1 MACVTLKNL
10 YKRFD
15 NVVAVNDVNL
25 EIQDG
30 EFLVLVGPSGCG
42 KSTTLKMIAGLED
55 VSEGEINI
63 GSRNVT
69 HLEPKDRNIAMVF
82 QNYALYPHMD
92 VYHNM
97 SFGLNVRKVDPPEI
111 DRRVQEVSR
120 ILGIEELLKRKP
132 KQLSGGQMQRV
143 ALGRAIIRNPD
154 LFLFDEPL
162 SNLDAKLRVKMRFEI
177 ARLHK
182 NLKCT
187 TVYVTH
193 DQVEAMTLGDR
204 IVIMKD
210 GVVNQIGSPLEVY
223 DYPANRF
230 VASFI
235 GSPEMNFIDGNLV
248 REAERLKFISDDG
261 CVTLDL
267 GAKRLARDASDGV
280 VLGIRPEHIRLSSKT
295 EGPAYVQIE
304 VVEHLGFQTMVMGR
318 TGCVQITALVDRMES
333 LQYGARAGIEMDPA
347 LIHLFDRQS
356 GISLNCG

>member
-1 MACVTLKNL
+1 MACVNL
-10 YKRFD
+10 INLCKRFD
-15 NVVAVNDVNL
+15 DFAAVRDVNL
-25 EIQDG
+25 EIHDG
-30 EFLVLVGPSGCG
+30 EFLVLVGSSGCG
-42 KSTTLKMIAGLED
+42 KSTTLKMIAGLEE
-55 VSEGEINI
+55 VSEGEIHI

-97 SFGLNVRKVDPPEI
+97 SFGLKVRKVGPSEI
-111 DRRVQEVSR
+111 DRRVKEVSN

-177 ARLHK
+177 ARLH
-182 NLKCT
+182 NESKCT

-210 GVVNQIGSPLEVY
+210 GMVNQIGSPLEVY
-223 DYPANRF
+223 DRPINRF

-235 GSPEMNFIDGNLV
+235 GSPEMNFIDGNVV
-248 REAERLKFISDDG
+248 RENERLRFVSDDG
-261 CVTLDL
+261 SVTQDL
-267 GAKRLARDASDGV
+267 GPTQLIRNADNGV
-280 VLGIRPEHIRLSSKT
+280 VLGIRPEHIRLVPVT
-295 EGPAYVQIE
+295 EGPGCLQIE
-304 VVEHLGFQTMVMGR
+304 VVEHLGFQTMIMGR
-318 TGCVQITALVDRMES
+318 TGCVEITALFDRIES
-333 LQYGARAGIEMDPA
+333 LKFGDRIGIGIDPGMV
-347 LIHLFDRQS
+347 HLFDRQS
-356 GISLNCG
+356 GISLVHD

>member
-1 MACVTLKNL
+1 MAGVTLKNL

-15 NVVAVNDVNL
+15 NFVAVKDVNL
-25 EIQDG
+25 EIRDG

-42 KSTTLKMIAGLED
+42 KSTTLKMIAGLEEA
-55 VSEGEINI
+55 SEGKIHI
-63 GSRNVT
+63 GPKDVT

-82 QNYALYPHMD
+82 QNYALYPHMN
-92 VYHNM
+92 VYQNM
-97 SFGLNVRKVDPPEI
+97 SFGLKIRRIDPAEI
-111 DRRVQEVSR
+111 DRRVNEVSR
-120 ILGIEELLKRKP
+120 VLGIEELLKRKP

-182 NLKCT
+182 EFKCT

-193 DQVEAMTLGDR
+193 DQIEAMTLGDR

-223 DYPANRF
+223 DRPINRF
-230 VASFI
+230 VAGFI
-235 GSPEMNFIDGNLV
+235 GSPEMNFVDGRIVTENG
-248 REAERLKFISDDG
+248 RQRFYSDDD
-261 CVTLDL
+261 CLVFDL
-267 GAKRLARDASDGV
+267 ETKRPIHNPNAGV
-280 VLGIRPEHIRLSSKT
+280 VLGIRPEHIRLLPESEGSS
-295 EGPAYVQIE
+295 YLQIE

-318 TGCVQITALVDRMES
+318 NGCAQITALVDRMES
-333 LQYGARAGIEMDPA
+333 LRYGTKTSIGIVPDQA
-347 LIHLFDRQS
+347 HLFDRQS
-356 GISLNCG
+356 GDSLLYG

>member
-1 MACVTLKNL
+1 MAGVTLKNL

-15 NVVAVNDVNL
+15 HFVAVKDVNL
-25 EIQDG
+25 EITDG

-55 VSEGEINI
+55 VSEGTIHI
-63 GSRNVT
+63 GTKDVT

-97 SFGLNVRKVDPPEI
+97 SFGLRVRKVDPAEI
-111 DRRVQEVSR
+111 DRRVKEVSC
-120 ILGIEELLKRKP
+120 ILGLEELLKRKP

-154 LFLFDEPL
+154 VFLFDEPL

-177 ARLHK
+177 ARIH
-182 NLKCT
+182 NDLKCT

-223 DYPANRF
+223 DRPVNRF

-235 GSPEMNFIDGNLV
+235 GSPEMNFIDGNV
-248 REAERLKFISDDG
+248 FRENDRLRFVSDDC
-261 CVTLDL
+261 CVTQDL
-267 GAKRLARDASDGV
+267 GPKQLIGNAENGV
-280 VLGIRPEHIRLSSKT
+280 VLGIRPEHIRLVPHT
-295 EGPAYVQIE
+295 EGPGDVQIE
-304 VVEHLGFQTMVMGR
+304 VVEHLGFQTMIMGSI
-318 TGCVQITALVDRMES
+318 GCVQITALVDRMES
-333 LQYGARAGIEMDPA
+333 LRSGVRVGIDIAPGK
-347 LIHLFDRQS
+347 IHLFDRQS
-356 GISLNCG
+356 GISLVRE

>member
-1 MACVTLKNL
+1 MAGVTLKNL

-15 NVVAVNDVNL
+15 NFVAVKDVNL
-25 EIQDG
+25 EVRDG

-55 VSEGEINI
+55 VSEGHIHI
-63 GSRNVT
+63 GTRDVT

-97 SFGLNVRKVDPPEI
+97 SFGLRVRKVDPGEI
-111 DRRVQEVSR
+111 DRRVKEVSS

-154 LFLFDEPL
+154 VFLFDEPL

-177 ARLHK
+177 ARLH
-182 NLKCT
+182 NDLKCT

-204 IVIMKD
+204 IVIMMD
-210 GVVNQIGSPLEVY
+210 GVINQIGSPLEVY
-223 DYPANRF
+223 DRPINRF

-235 GSPEMNFIDGNLV
+235 GSPEMNFIDGNV
-248 REAERLKFISDDG
+248 GSENGRLRFVSDDG
-261 CVTLDL
+261 CVTQDL
-267 GAKRLARDASDGV
+267 GPKQLIRNADNGV
-280 VLGIRPEHIRLSSKT
+280 VLGIRPEHIRFVPET
-295 EGPAYVQIE
+295 DGAGYMQIE
-304 VVEHLGFQTMVMGR
+304 VVEHLGFQTMIVGR

-333 LQYGARAGIEMDPA
+333 LKSGVRVGIDIDPGMV
-347 LIHLFDRQS
+347 HLFDRQS
-356 GISLNCG
+356 GISLVHE

>member
-1 MACVTLKNL
+1 MAGVTLKNL

-15 NVVAVNDVNL
+15 NFVAVKDVTL

-55 VSEGEINI
+55 VSEGHIHI
-63 GSRNVT
+63 GPRDVT

-97 SFGLNVRKVDPPEI
+97 SFGLKVRKVDPGEI
-111 DRRVQEVSR
+111 DRRVKEVSS

-154 LFLFDEPL
+154 VFLFDEPL

-177 ARLHK
+177 ARIH
-182 NLKCT
+182 NALKCT

-223 DYPANRF
+223 DRPINRF

-235 GSPEMNFIDGNLV
+235 GSPEMNFIDGNVV
-248 REAERLKFISDDG
+248 RENERLRFVSDDG
-261 CVTLDL
+261 CVTQDL
-267 GAKRLARDASDGV
+267 GPKQLIRNADNGV
-280 VLGIRPEHIRLSSKT
+280 VLGIRPEHIRLVPET
-295 EGPAYVQIE
+295 EGPGYVQIE
-304 VVEHLGFQTMVMGR
+304 VVEHLGFQTMIMGR
-318 TGCVQITALVDRMES
+318 TGCVQITALVDRTES
-333 LQYGARAGIEMDPA
+333 LKSGVRVGIDIDPGMV
-347 LIHLFDRQS
+347 HLFDRQS
-356 GISLNCG
+356 GISLVHE

>member
-1 MACVTLKNL
+1 MASVTLKNL

-15 NVVAVNDVNL
+15 NFVAVKDVNL
-25 EIQDG
+25 EIKDG

-42 KSTTLKMIAGLED
+42 KSTTLKMIAGLEE
-55 VSEGEINI
+55 VSEGYIHI
-63 GSRNVT
+63 GTKDVT

-97 SFGLNVRKVDPPEI
+97 SFGLKVRKVDPSEI
-111 DRRVQEVSR
+111 DRRVKEVSR
-120 ILGIEELLKRKP
+120 VLGIEELLKRKP

-177 ARLHK
+177 TRLH
-182 NLKCT
+182 NDLKCT

-223 DYPANRF
+223 DRPINRF

-235 GSPEMNFIDGNLV
+235 GSPEMNFIDGNVV
-248 REAERLKFISDDG
+248 REKEQLRFVSDDG
-261 CVTLDL
+261 CVTQDLDPKKL
-267 GAKRLARDASDGV
+267 FRNADNGV
-280 VLGIRPEHIRLSSKT
+280 VLGIRPEHIRFTPKT
-295 EGPAYVQIE
+295 EGLGYVQIE
-304 VVEHLGFQTMVMGR
+304 VVEHLGFQTMIMGR

-333 LQYGARAGIEMDPA
+333 LKSGVRVGIDIDPGMV
-347 LIHLFDRQS
+347 HLFDRQS
-356 GISLNCG
+356 GVSLMHN